1 MDPKR
6 SAPFVHSGT
15 PALASYRDSGII
27 SMHGAISLRW
37 TFKLNF
43 YATHKVTVG

>member
-1 MDPKR
+1 
-6 SAPFVHSGT
+6 
-15 PALASYRDSGII
+15 
-27 SMHGAISLRW
+27 MHGAISLRW